1 MRQLTIAAHVRKT
14 TGKGAARKL
23 RKDHQ
28 MPAIF
33 YGPKTQPVM
42 LAVNYPEFEQ
52 VAKVSGAENVILELQ
67 VRSDRGEETK
77 KVMLKEL
84 TVDPVK
90 GTYLHADFYEI
101 SMDKE
106 ITVDLPIRLVNTPR
120 GVTDGGFL
128 QTIRRE
134 LTVSCLPDKLIDS
147 LEIDVSDLEIGDS
160 IHIQDIEL
168 PEGITCAEED
178 HLTIAVVSAPGG
190 GMEEEEE
197 IPEGEIEEETAA
209 SDERGAEESKEEQK
223 GGEQ

>member
-1 MRQLTIAAHVRKT
+1 
-14 TGKGAARKL
+14 
-23 RKDHQ
+23 
-28 MPAIF
+28 
-33 YGPKTQPVM
+33 
-42 LAVNYPEFEQ
+42 
-52 VAKVSGAENVILELQ
+52 
-67 VRSDRGEETK
+67 
-77 KVMLKEL
+77 
-84 TVDPVK
+84 
-90 GTYLHADFYEI
+90 
-101 SMDKE
+101 MDKE